1 MDHKCVVLGIAGGT
15 GSGKTTVARAIVE
28 AIGSERIAYLEHDA
42 YYRDLSHMSIEDRR
56 RVNFDHPDAFETEL
70 LVEHVRTLM
79 TGCAVQQPVY
89 SYEDSIRTGQT
100 RTVDPKPLIVVE
112 GILVLENYALQSLM
126 DIKIFVDTDDDIR
139 LLRRVRRD
147 TEERGRSLEGILGQ
161 YEATVRPMHLA
172 FVSPSRRHADVIIP
186 NGGRNHVAIAMVA
199 DGLRRRLETS

>member
-1 MDHKCVVLGIAGGT
+1 MDKKCVVLGIAGGT
-15 GSGKTTVARAIVE
+15 GSGKTTVARAIVQQ
-28 AIGSERIAYLEHDA
+28 IGEEQIAYLEHDA
-42 YYRDLSHMSIEDRR
+42 YYRDLSHMSTEDRR

-70 LVEHVRTLM
+70 LVEHVQALIS
-79 TGCAVQQPVY
+79 GQSVEQPIY
-89 SYEDSIRTGQT
+89 SYEDSVRTEHT
-100 RTVDPKPLIVVE
+100 RRVDPKPLVVIE

-186 NGGRNHVAIAMVA
+186 NGGRNHVAISMVA